1 MFSLYRRHEDGC
13 KYQGEGG
20 VRHYNRCKCPVWM
33 DGTDE
38 HGERQRRSLKTRSW
52 TLAQTRLN
60 AFENGNPLPA
70 PDKHDQTPL
79 LETAIASFLEDCRAR
94 SLAESSVRRYT
105 NALAHMST
113 FFGGV
118 RVSQVD
124 LEALTNYRASRA
136 ASAGTTKAEIGTIRT
151 FFRFCEDRDWITKNP
166 AARLKAPK
174 VESEPRLPFTAAEV
188 SAMLQAC
195 DLIEDTR
202 GAMETARTRNRARA
216 LVLLLLYSGLR
227 ISDAIKLERSR
238 LNTKTGDLMI
248 RMRKTRE
255 PLYVRLQPHAL
266 KALAALPEESP
277 YFFWNGKSQLRSM
290 IRTAARTIER
300 LLDRAGIKDGHPHR
314 FRDTF
319 AVTLL
324 VNGAKLETVQKLL
337 GHTSI
342 KTTEKHYAPWC
353 RDMQKTLNA
362 ATATL
367 NFGAPDTAL
376 SRNAKTRV
384 NTNKNRRGNRELNV
398 LPFARPQGA

>member
-1 MFSLYRRHEDGC
+1 MFSLYRRHEAGC

-20 VRHYNRCKCPVWM
+20 VRYFNRCKCPVWM

-38 HGERQRRSLKTRSW
+38 HGKRQRRSLKTRSW

-60 AFENGNPLPA
+60 ALENGKPLPP
-70 PDKHDQTPL
+70 PDRHDQTPL
-79 LETAIASFLEDCRAR
+79 IETAIASFLEDCHAR
-94 SLAESSVRRYT
+94 SLAQSSVRKYT
-105 NALAHMST
+105 NTLAHLST
-113 FFGGV
+113 FFAGT
-118 RVSQVD
+118 RLSQVD
-124 LEALTNYRASRA
+124 LDALTNYRVSRA
-136 ASAGTTKAEIGTIRT
+136 AAAGTTKAEIGTIRS
-151 FFRFCEDRDWITKNP
+151 FFRFCEDRDWTTKNP
-166 AARLKAPK
+166 AARLKAPN
-174 VESEPRLPFTAAEV
+174 VEAEPTLPFTAAEV
-188 SAMLQAC
+188 SAMLKAC
-195 DLIEDTR
+195 DQIEDTR
-202 GAMETARTRNRARA
+202 GAMETVRTRNRARA

-248 RMRKTRE
+248 RMMKTRE

-266 KALAALPEESP
+266 RALTTLPEESP

-290 IRTAARTIER
+290 IRVAARTIER
-300 LLDRAGIKDGHPHR
+300 LLERAGIKDGHPHR

-324 VNGAKLETVQKLL
+324 VNGVKLETVQKLL

-353 RDMQKTLNA
+353 RDMQTTLNA

-367 NFGAPDTAL
+367 NFGAPDKATSRA
-376 SRNAKTRV
+376 SRNAKAGV
-384 NTNKNRRGNRELNV
+384 NANEN
-398 LPFARPQGA
+398 